1 MKTIE
6 INKGW
11 GTGHLADYQQVD
23 VKEYQKIWRD
33 NIQTSRLVFLI
44 EGEENRKIAQEK
56 AEQIKSLIDEISEMA
71 FEDAY
76 QRESKE
82 VK

>member
-11 GTGHLADYQQVD
+11 GTGRFADYQQVD

>member
-1 MKTIE
+1 MKEIK

-11 GTGHLADYQQVD
+11 GTGQFADYQQVD

>member
-1 MKTIE
+1 MKEIK

-11 GTGHLADYQQVD
+11 GTGHLADYQMVGIS
-23 VKEYQKIWRD
+23 EYQKIWRD
-33 NIQTSRLVFLI
+33 NTQTSRLVFLI

-56 AEQIKSLIDEISEMA
+56 AEQIKSLIDEISGMA
-71 FEDAY
+71 FEGAY

>member
-6 INKGW
+6 VNRGW

-56 AEQIKSLIDEISEMA
+56 AEQIKSLIDEISEIA

-76 QRESKE
+76 KRELKE

>member
-11 GTGHLADYQQVD
+11 GTGQFADYQQVD

>member
-1 MKTIE
+1 MKEIK

-11 GTGHLADYQQVD
+11 GTGHLADYQMVGIS
-23 VKEYQKIWRD
+23 EYQKIWRD

-56 AEQIKSLIDEISEMA
+56 AEQIKSLIDEISGMA
-71 FEDAY
+71 FEGAY

>member
-1 MKTIE
+1 MKTIKV
-6 INKGW
+6 NKGW

-56 AEQIKSLIDEISEMA
+56 AEQIKSLIDEISEIA

-76 QRESKE
+76 KRELKE